1 MDATPVNDYG
11 SVVLTAGGFSTGSVP
26 YGPGTANPTA
36 ASAATALASA
46 LSVAGSGYTASANG
60 ATGIAVTTS
69 AFSASGNGISISVHG
84 TSADPA
90 DFPSASFNV
99 PAASLNGGINPDP
112 SGLSLP
118 LVTQY
123 QYDALGN
130 LLRVDQKGTAPGDS
144 TQWRTRTFTYDSLS
158 RLLTATNP
166 ESGTISY
173 VYDADG
179 ELLQKTSPAPNQTG
193 AATQTVSYCYDVLH
207 RVTGKGYGAQGCPLA
222 SAVAS
227 YVYDSGANAI
237 GKLVSLTDQ
246 AGAASYSFD
255 TLGRLTAETRTLI
268 GAGGEGQLAE
278 SRQTS
283 PMNGSGSLGWGLI
296 NPLES

>member
-1 MDATPVNDYG
+1 MAAAARERPWPARCSWHITISGAALTGGTAPVDATPVNDHG

-130 LLRVDQKGTAPGDS
+130 LLRVDQKGTALETARSGAHE
-144 TQWRTRTFTYDSLS
+144 L
-158 RLLTATNP
+158 LLT
-166 ESGTISY
+166 I
-173 VYDADG
+173 
-179 ELLQKTSPAPNQTG
+179 
-193 AATQTVSYCYDVLH
+193 H
-207 RVTGKGYGAQGCPLA
+207 
-222 SAVAS
+222 
-227 YVYDSGANAI
+227 
-237 GKLVSLTDQ
+237 
-246 AGAASYSFD
+246 
-255 TLGRLTAETRTLI
+255 
-268 GAGGEGQLAE
+268 
-278 SRQTS
+278 SRAC
-283 PMNGSGSLGWGLI
+283 
-296 NPLES
+296 